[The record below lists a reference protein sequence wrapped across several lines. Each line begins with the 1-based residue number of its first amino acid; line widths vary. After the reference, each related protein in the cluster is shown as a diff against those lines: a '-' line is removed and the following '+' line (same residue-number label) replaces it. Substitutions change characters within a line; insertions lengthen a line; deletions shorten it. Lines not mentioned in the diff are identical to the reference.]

1 MPLNTAH
8 SCVVWAA
15 YGFFFLKSPASV
27 GLYVCVHLH
36 VPWSNPGTLPHHF
49 KLSAFRYHLPA
60 RRSACPYLPE
70 SALQGCPCP
79 ARVPLCQTFISQH
92 PNGSVTLHK
101 PSSVTRRRRQ
111 NKGTAAW
118 IHGEIC
124 IGDQLSRFKNSAC
137 FQHIL

>member
-8 SCVVWAA
+8 SCIVWPA

-36 VPWSNPGTLPHHF
+36 VLILALCLPHHF

-60 RRSACPYLPE
+60 PRSACPYLPE

-92 PNGSVTLHK
+92 PNGSVTQHK
-101 PSSVTRRRRQ
+101 PSSVTGRRQ
-111 NKGTAAW
+111 KKGTAAW
-118 IHGEIC
+118 IHGDIC
-124 IGDQLSRFKNSAC
+124 IRDQLSRFNNSTC